1 MSDIHKSIE
10 YLHRGLAVSFTII
23 TIGTFIMYII
33 AFSMQRGE
41 RSNEY
46 IVKDYIVD
54 SNITTGKNILIYFND
69 KYIEVE
75 LHEDSVGKYII
86 NNSSN
91 TYIED
96 KKVIGKVIA
105 TKNKDKYYDK
115 VVEYNK
121 KILSNLRMI
130 NLSIAVVTLLLYCV
144 YYNIDKIY
152 GFNKFNTNESEK
164 D

>member
-1 MSDIHKSIE
+1 MSDIHKHIE

-23 TIGTFIMYII
+23 TIGAFIMYII

-41 RSNEY
+41 KSNEY

-121 KILSNLRMI
+121 RILSNLRMI

-152 GFNKFNTNESEK
+152 GFNKFNTNESET

>member
-1 MSDIHKSIE
+1 MREIHKHIE

-23 TIGTFIMYII
+23 TIGAFIMYII

-41 RSNEY
+41 KSNEY

-121 KILSNLRMI
+121 RILSNLRMI

-144 YYNIDKIY
+144 YYNVDKIY
-152 GFNKFNTNESEK
+152 GFNKFNTNESET

>member
-1 MSDIHKSIE
+1 MYDIHKHIE

-41 RSNEY
+41 KSNEY

-96 KKVIGKVIA
+96 KKVVGKVIA

-121 KILSNLRMI
+121 RILSNLRMI

-152 GFNKFNTNESEK
+152 GFNKFNTNESET

>member
-1 MSDIHKSIE
+1 MSDIHKHIE

-23 TIGTFIMYII
+23 TIGAFIMYII
-33 AFSMQRGE
+33 AFSMPRGE
-41 RSNEY
+41 KSNEY

-96 KKVIGKVIA
+96 KKVVGKVIA

-121 KILSNLRMI
+121 RILSNLRMI

-152 GFNKFNTNESEK
+152 GFNKFNTNESET

>member
-1 MSDIHKSIE
+1 MSNMHKYIE

-23 TIGTFIMYII
+23 TIGAFIMYII

-41 RSNEY
+41 KSNEY

-121 KILSNLRMI
+121 RILSNLRMI

-144 YYNIDKIY
+144 YYNVDKIY
-152 GFNKFNTNESEK
+152 GFNKFNTNESET

>member
-1 MSDIHKSIE
+1 MSDIHKHIE

-23 TIGTFIMYII
+23 TIGAFIMYII

-41 RSNEY
+41 KSNEY

-121 KILSNLRMI
+121 RILSNLRMI

-144 YYNIDKIY
+144 YYNVDKIY
-152 GFNKFNTNESEK
+152 GFNKFNTNESET

>member
-1 MSDIHKSIE
+1 M
-10 YLHRGLAVSFTII
+10 
-23 TIGTFIMYII
+23 
-33 AFSMQRGE
+33 
-41 RSNEY
+41 
-46 IVKDYIVD
+46 
-54 SNITTGKNILIYFND
+54 
-69 KYIEVE
+69 
-75 LHEDSVGKYII
+75 GKYII

-121 KILSNLRMI
+121 RILSNLRMI

-144 YYNIDKIY
+144 YYNVDKIY
-152 GFNKFNTNESEK
+152 GFNKFNTNESET

>member
-1 MSDIHKSIE
+1 MSDIHKHIE

-23 TIGTFIMYII
+23 TIGAFIMYII

-41 RSNEY
+41 KSNEY

-121 KILSNLRMI
+121 RILSNLRMI

-144 YYNIDKIY
+144 YYNVDKIY
-152 GFNKFNTNESEK
+152 GFNKFNI
-164 D
+164 